1 MTYFTQVSIN
11 VLDENCRLL
20 VLGIE
25 CYPRGYLVGNRY
37 WQSNT
42 TCGPFL
48 GWKILIETVVDQFFP
63 FSVKCKNCK
72 EEEKSFKKK
81 NSATVWYKKVIGI
94 QSLPLYI
101 NHEIHLLLW
110 LHENLGFYHK
120 GEDSSLI

>member
-48 GWKILIETVVDQFFP
+48 GWKILIETVVDQFFLLY
-63 FSVKCKNCK
+63 VKCK

-81 NSATVWYKKVIGI
+81 TVPQFGIKK
-94 QSLPLYI
+94 
-101 NHEIHLLLW
+101 
-110 LHENLGFYHK
+110 
-120 GEDSSLI
+120 